1 MTIRRIL
8 LAIAQ
13 GVAMITNACSDETQ
27 RPTAIAK
34 IQIPPPKYVDFV
46 SSLDKALLKSG
57 LTRFGA
63 LCIVVSVITAIGIGM
78 LFFHSNTW
86 FLDLPFALGIPAIL
100 LIVTLSFQKTSN

>member
-8 LAIAQ
+8 LAIAL
-13 GVAMITNACSDETQ
+13 GVAMMTNACSDETQ

-34 IQIPPPKYVDFV
+34 IQIPPPKYADFV
-46 SSLDKALLKSG
+46 SSLDKALLKSS

-78 LFFHSNTW
+78 LFFTQT
-86 FLDLPFALGIPAIL
+86 LGFSISPL
-100 LIVTLSFQKTSN
+100 LLGYRRFF